1 MSRRLLRTLR
11 GDDRGAT
18 AVEYALIAALIAV
31 VVMCF
36 VLIVAIPVLGLAYG
50 DLVNATQLAN
60 AAAER
65 AVQEAA
71 KLRELRKEILKERQD
86 AD

>member
-1 MSRRLLRTLR
+1 M
-11 GDDRGAT
+11 
-18 AVEYALIAALIAV
+18 

-36 VLIVAIPVLGLAYG
+36 VLIVAVPVLGLAYV
-50 DLVNATQLAN
+50 DLVNATHLAN

-71 KLRELRKEILKERQD
+71 SARRVKQEFLEMMRGSN